1 MDKNKVYKT
10 KEYSLFKYLKGN
22 RAVNELHV
30 RRLVEAIKE
39 KDLQVPIIVD
49 DKMNVVEGQHRLEAY
64 KIVGLPICYIMK
76 DNIGLEDVR
85 KLNSV
90 ARKWTLTEYLM
101 SYVKLGNHDYELLEW
116 FHRTYEFGLSECI
129 AMLNDKGYT
138 ASKEIKEF
146 KEGKFVIKDLEQGK
160 TWARS
165 VNKVGEYFQYYK
177 KRSFVLALVVAMK
190 DPKFKWKTFETKLKN
205 FSSKLKNQGSRND
218 FIVNIERLYNHM
230 TPADKRIRLE
240 LYDYTRN

>member
-1 MDKNKVYKT
+1 
-10 KEYSLFKYLKGN
+10 
-22 RAVNELHV
+22 
-30 RRLVEAIKE
+30 
-39 KDLQVPIIVD
+39 
-49 DKMNVVEGQHRLEAY
+49 
-64 KIVGLPICYIMK
+64 
-76 DNIGLEDVR
+76 
-85 KLNSV
+85 
-90 ARKWTLTEYLM
+90 
-101 SYVKLGNHDYELLEW
+101 
-116 FHRTYEFGLSECI
+116 
-129 AMLNDKGYT
+129 MLNDKGYT